1 MTQALGR
8 HQGGKSKLPVTV
20 SLEAKE
26 AFSVFAKD
34 LFLDSLRHIAPLA
47 PASDVVFFCGGI
59 AVREVRGAHE
69 AILSHMLQEIIKI
82 LVSFAVHERP
92 SRTEEF
98 LRVAVVAAVNRI
110 IDGASLPLIDN
121 YGGRLDPAPDLLHRV
136 GDPGGAGLQET
147 KPELGKTGQQA
158 GAHGVHE
165 APHHGNNGRTKERM
179 GIGKEL
185 SYLRRAPT
193 EMNAKGEVKSRGFLI
208 DRKELRIGQIPLPHH
223 SHGENTR
230 SAQFAR
236 PAHFLHRGLRV
247 AKRKKRYPPDSAF

>member
-8 HQGGKSKLPVTV
+8 YQGGKSKLPATF

-59 AVREVRGAHE
+59 AVREVRRAHE

-82 LVSFAVHERP
+82 FVSFAVHERP
-92 SRTEEF
+92 PRTEKF
-98 LRVAVVAAVNRI
+98 LRVAIVAPVNRI
-110 IDGASLPLIDN
+110 IDGASLPRREK
-121 YGGRLDPAPDLLHRV
+121 YAGRLDPAPDLLHRV

-147 KPELGKTGQQA
+147 QSELGKTGQEP

-179 GIGKEL
+179 GIGKKL
-185 SYLRRAPT
+185 CYLR
-193 EMNAKGEVKSRGFLI
+193 
-208 DRKELRIGQIPLPHH
+208 
-223 SHGENTR
+223 
-230 SAQFAR
+230 
-236 PAHFLHRGLRV
+236 
-247 AKRKKRYPPDSAF
+247 